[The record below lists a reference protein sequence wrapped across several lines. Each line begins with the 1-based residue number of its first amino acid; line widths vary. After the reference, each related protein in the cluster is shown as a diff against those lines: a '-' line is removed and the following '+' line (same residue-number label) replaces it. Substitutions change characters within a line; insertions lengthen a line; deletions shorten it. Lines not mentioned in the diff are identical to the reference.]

1 MCVTD
6 DDDIAEKLRMLRNHG
21 QLRGEFVVAAGNSR
35 MTEIAAALGLAQLH
49 RLDEIV
55 LRRRELAALYREALG
70 GEMDLQTTPRRRGIQ
85 LSNVW
90 AGACRTAKTATRYA
104 PSSGSVVLKPAFF
117 RSPFT
122 SSVVS
127 RGARLRCRSQNT
139 LRRAGSRFRSI
150 RRCETPRLRR
160 WSEASVGCSMSDDV
174 VLEVE
179 GLRKVF
185 HIGFFRKRV
194 EAVNGT
200 SFKVKRGEIF
210 GLLGPNGAGKTTTI
224 KAILRL
230 IFPTEGEIRI
240 FGRSADDPEAAK
252 RVGYMPENPYVYQY
266 LKPLEF
272 LDLCGRLVGLPKA
285 DRRARSE
292 EMIDKV
298 GLRHAVDRPI
308 GKFSKGMMQR
318 IGLAQALLHDPEL
331 LVLDEP
337 MSGLD
342 PIGRKEVRDLL
353 VEQRERGKTL
363 LFTSHILSDVELL
376 CDRVV
381 IMQHGKI
388 TSEGQVHDLLET
400 AGRQVEI
407 RLSGASQALKD
418 SLGSRG
424 TIVDDGAGHLTLR
437 VEGQKAVEEIIRISN
452 AAGARLDAM
461 IPQRQTLENL
471 FVKNAGR

>member
-1 MCVTD
+1 
-6 DDDIAEKLRMLRNHG
+6 
-21 QLRGEFVVAAGNSR
+21 
-35 MTEIAAALGLAQLH
+35 
-49 RLDEIV
+49 
-55 LRRRELAALYREALG
+55 
-70 GEMDLQTTPRRRGIQ
+70 
-85 LSNVW
+85 
-90 AGACRTAKTATRYA
+90 
-104 PSSGSVVLKPAFF
+104 
-117 RSPFT
+117 
-122 SSVVS
+122 
-127 RGARLRCRSQNT
+127 
-139 LRRAGSRFRSI
+139 
-150 RRCETPRLRR
+150 
-160 WSEASVGCSMSDDV
+160 MSDDF

-194 EAVNGT
+194 EAVTGT

-240 FGRSADDPEAAK
+240 FGRSADDREAAK

-272 LDLCGRLVGLPKA
+272 LDLCGRLVGIPKT

-298 GLRHAVDRPI
+298 GLRDAMDRPI

-331 LVLDEP
+331 LILDEP

-353 VEQRERGKTL
+353 LEQRERGKTL

-381 IMQHGKI
+381 IMQEGEI

-407 RLSGASQALKD
+407 RLSSASQALKD
-418 SLGSRG
+418 SLSSRG
-424 TIVDDGAGHLTLR
+424 TILDGGAGHLTLR
-437 VEGQKAVEEIIRISN
+437 VEGQKAVDEVIRISN
-452 AAGARLDAM
+452 ASGARLDAL
-461 IPQRQTLENL
+461 IPERQTLEKL
-471 FVKNAGR
+471 FLKNAGG

>member
-1 MCVTD
+1 
-6 DDDIAEKLRMLRNHG
+6 
-21 QLRGEFVVAAGNSR
+21 
-35 MTEIAAALGLAQLH
+35 
-49 RLDEIV
+49 
-55 LRRRELAALYREALG
+55 
-70 GEMDLQTTPRRRGIQ
+70 
-85 LSNVW
+85 
-90 AGACRTAKTATRYA
+90 
-104 PSSGSVVLKPAFF
+104 
-117 RSPFT
+117 
-122 SSVVS
+122 
-127 RGARLRCRSQNT
+127 
-139 LRRAGSRFRSI
+139 
-150 RRCETPRLRR
+150 
-160 WSEASVGCSMSDDV
+160 MSDDV

-194 EAVNGT
+194 EAVSGT
-200 SFKVKRGEIF
+200 SFRVHKGEIF

-230 IFPTEGEIRI
+230 IFPTEGEIRL
-240 FGRSADDPEAAK
+240 FGRSADERAAAA
-252 RVGYMPENPYVYQY
+252 RVGYMPENPYIYQY

-272 LDLCGRLVGLPKA
+272 LDLCGRLVGLPKGE
-285 DRRARSE
+285 RQLRSE

-353 VEQRERGKTL
+353 VEQREQGKTL

-381 IMQHGKI
+381 IMQQGKI

-400 AGRQVEI
+400 AGRRVEI
-407 RLSGASQALKD
+407 RLSRASDALQE
-418 SLGSRG
+418 SLRSRG
-424 TIVDDGAGHLTLR
+424 TILDGGGGHVTLR
-437 VEGQKAVEEIIRISN
+437 VEGQKAVDDVIRISN

-461 IPQRQTLENL
+461 IPERQTLEKL
-471 FVKNAGR
+471 FLQNA

>member
-1 MCVTD
+1 
-6 DDDIAEKLRMLRNHG
+6 
-21 QLRGEFVVAAGNSR
+21 
-35 MTEIAAALGLAQLH
+35 
-49 RLDEIV
+49 
-55 LRRRELAALYREALG
+55 
-70 GEMDLQTTPRRRGIQ
+70 
-85 LSNVW
+85 
-90 AGACRTAKTATRYA
+90 
-104 PSSGSVVLKPAFF
+104 
-117 RSPFT
+117 
-122 SSVVS
+122 
-127 RGARLRCRSQNT
+127 
-139 LRRAGSRFRSI
+139 
-150 RRCETPRLRR
+150 
-160 WSEASVGCSMSDDV
+160 MSDDV

-179 GLRKVF
+179 GLQKVF

-194 EAVNGT
+194 EAVKGT
-200 SFKVKRGEIF
+200 SFRVNRGEIF

-230 IFPTEGEIRI
+230 IFPTEGEIRL
-240 FGRSADDPEAAK
+240 FGRSADDREAAR
-252 RVGYMPENPYVYQY
+252 RVGYMPENPYIYQY

-272 LDLCGRLVGLPKA
+272 LDLCGRLVGLSKSE
-285 DRRARSE
+285 RQARSE

-376 CDRVV
+376 CDRIV
-381 IMQHGKI
+381 IMQQGKI

-400 AGRQVEI
+400 AGRHVEI

-418 SLGSRG
+418 SLRSRG
-424 TIVDDGAGHLTLR
+424 TVVDGGGGHVTLR
-437 VEGQKAVEEIIRISN
+437 VEGQKSVDEVIRISN

-461 IPQRQTLENL
+461 IPERETLENL
-471 FVKNAGR
+471 FLQKA

>member
-1 MCVTD
+1 
-6 DDDIAEKLRMLRNHG
+6 
-21 QLRGEFVVAAGNSR
+21 
-35 MTEIAAALGLAQLH
+35 
-49 RLDEIV
+49 
-55 LRRRELAALYREALG
+55 
-70 GEMDLQTTPRRRGIQ
+70 
-85 LSNVW
+85 
-90 AGACRTAKTATRYA
+90 
-104 PSSGSVVLKPAFF
+104 
-117 RSPFT
+117 
-122 SSVVS
+122 
-127 RGARLRCRSQNT
+127 
-139 LRRAGSRFRSI
+139 
-150 RRCETPRLRR
+150 
-160 WSEASVGCSMSDDV
+160 MSDDV
-174 VLEVE
+174 VLEVQ
-179 GLRKVF
+179 GLQKVF

-194 EAVNGT
+194 EAVKGT
-200 SFKVKRGEIF
+200 SFRVHKGEIF

-230 IFPTEGEIRI
+230 IFPTDGEIRL
-240 FGRSADDPEAAK
+240 FGRSADDREAAM
-252 RVGYMPENPYVYQY
+252 RVGYMPENPYIYQY

-285 DRRARSE
+285 ERLARSE

-298 GLRHAVDRPI
+298 GLRQAVDRPI

-353 VEQRERGKTL
+353 LEQRERGKTL

-381 IMQHGKI
+381 IMQQGRI

-400 AGRQVEI
+400 AGRRVEI
-407 RLSGASQALKD
+407 RLSGASKALQD
-418 SLGSRG
+418 SLRSRG
-424 TIVDDGAGHLTLR
+424 TILDGGGGHVTLR
-437 VEGQKAVEEIIRISN
+437 VEGQKAVDEVIRISN

-461 IPQRQTLENL
+461 IPERETLEKL
-471 FVKNAGR
+471 FLEKA

>member
-1 MCVTD
+1 
-6 DDDIAEKLRMLRNHG
+6 
-21 QLRGEFVVAAGNSR
+21 
-35 MTEIAAALGLAQLH
+35 
-49 RLDEIV
+49 
-55 LRRRELAALYREALG
+55 
-70 GEMDLQTTPRRRGIQ
+70 
-85 LSNVW
+85 
-90 AGACRTAKTATRYA
+90 
-104 PSSGSVVLKPAFF
+104 
-117 RSPFT
+117 
-122 SSVVS
+122 
-127 RGARLRCRSQNT
+127 
-139 LRRAGSRFRSI
+139 
-150 RRCETPRLRR
+150 
-160 WSEASVGCSMSDDV
+160 MSDDV

-179 GLRKVF
+179 GLQKVF

-200 SFKVKRGEIF
+200 SFRVNRGEIF

-230 IFPTEGEIRI
+230 IFPTEGEIRL
-240 FGRSADDPEAAK
+240 FGRSADDREAAR
-252 RVGYMPENPYVYQY
+252 RVGYMPENPYIYQY

-272 LDLCGRLVGLPKA
+272 LDLCGRLVGLSKSE
-285 DRRARSE
+285 RQARSE

-376 CDRVV
+376 CDRIV
-381 IMQHGKI
+381 IMQQGKI

-400 AGRQVEI
+400 AGRHVEI

-418 SLGSRG
+418 SLRSRG
-424 TIVDDGAGHLTLR
+424 TVVDGGGGHVTLR
-437 VEGQKAVEEIIRISN
+437 VEGQKSVDEVIRISN

-461 IPQRQTLENL
+461 IPERQTLENL
-471 FVKNAGR
+471 FLQKA

>member
-1 MCVTD
+1 
-6 DDDIAEKLRMLRNHG
+6 
-21 QLRGEFVVAAGNSR
+21 
-35 MTEIAAALGLAQLH
+35 
-49 RLDEIV
+49 
-55 LRRRELAALYREALG
+55 
-70 GEMDLQTTPRRRGIQ
+70 
-85 LSNVW
+85 
-90 AGACRTAKTATRYA
+90 
-104 PSSGSVVLKPAFF
+104 
-117 RSPFT
+117 
-122 SSVVS
+122 
-127 RGARLRCRSQNT
+127 
-139 LRRAGSRFRSI
+139 
-150 RRCETPRLRR
+150 
-160 WSEASVGCSMSDDV
+160 MSDDF

-240 FGRSADDPEAAK
+240 FGRSADDREAAK

-272 LDLCGRLVGLPKA
+272 LDLCGRLVGIPKT

-298 GLRHAVDRPI
+298 GLRDAMDRPI

-353 VEQRERGKTL
+353 VEQRNRGKTL

-381 IMQHGKI
+381 IMQQGEI

-407 RLSGASQALKD
+407 RLSSASQALKD
-418 SLGSRG
+418 SLSSRG
-424 TIVDDGAGHLTLR
+424 TILDGGAGHLTLR
-437 VEGQKAVEEIIRISN
+437 VEGQKAVDEVIRISN

-461 IPQRQTLENL
+461 IPERQTLEKL
-471 FVKNAGR
+471 FLKNAGG